1 MTTGKLTSHFT
12 LEMLSNGISEHETF
26 QIFLGEHA
34 PRPPYIPGGSSSAT
48 SPPPPSMKC
57 VYAHDDCLAAN
68 ADFSAIGSNTLA
80 FPSGTSA
87 GDIRCISVNIID
99 DTSVENDELFTLS
112 LQSAQDATVVGGSI
126 LITIQDTDSTYA
138 YLTLQFNRSPNKHA
152 YMHARATEI
161 NE

>member
-1 MTTGKLTSHFT
+1 
-12 LEMLSNGISEHETF
+12 
-26 QIFLGEHA
+26 
-34 PRPPYIPGGSSSAT
+34 
-48 SPPPPSMKC
+48 MKC

-126 LITIQDTDSTYA
+126 QITIQDTDSTYA
-138 YLTLQFNRSPNKHA
+138 YLTLQFNIDRLISM
-152 YMHARATEI
+152 YTCMRATEI